1 LVIYFLLWAGI
12 FAVNALDPLHLV
24 AIDAKA
30 TAVIG
35 VGLGAVFA
43 GGAVAQVA
51 ELSTLRTAAG
61 RSPVSVTRLLL
72 LIGALGLIVASGFL
86 SVRSAV
92 EAAAGRPFEDLS
104 PQEIRSL
111 TVEGEARHVGL
122 GNVAFLMAPIL
133 AASGLVLARLHRA
146 GLIVLLLGLSA
157 STLLPGRLL
166 ALTSVGLIL
175 MFYYYSR
182 HLFLGP
188 QPRQLIS
195 REVAF
200 AVGAAIAIAA
210 AAFYFSYQGER
221 LGKSNYLVQQVGP
234 TPLPAQVVPLAV
246 YLTASPATLSSA
258 FENLL
263 DPVGDERYRTAWLV
277 KRIQAVANPDTK
289 VPNTV
294 AGFVPIPFPFNTY
307 TWMGD
312 IYFDFGWLGLLIAG
326 VLTGAVVTRVD
337 LWARRAASLSSAW
350 VAATVVVMFLSGI
363 VEFRFLWL
371 EAWLWPIAGGLLFAF
386 VQRPSLTAP

>member
-1 LVIYFLLWAGI
+1 LL
-12 FAVNALDPLHLV
+12 L
-24 AIDAKA
+24 
-30 TAVIG
+30 
-35 VGLGAVFA
+35 
-43 GGAVAQVA
+43 
-51 ELSTLRTAAG
+51 TAAL
-61 RSPVSVTRLLL
+61 T
-72 LIGALGLIVASGFL
+72 LIVTFGFL
-86 SVRSAV
+86 TVRSAV

-104 PQEIRSL
+104 PQEVRSL

-133 AASGLVLARLHRA
+133 AAAGLVLARLHRA
-146 GLIVLLLGLSA
+146 GLIILFLGLAA

-166 ALTSVGLIL
+166 ALTSVGLIV

-182 HLFLGP
+182 HLLLGP
-188 QPRQLIS
+188 RPRQLIS

-200 AVGAAIAIAA
+200 AVGAVVAIAA
-210 AAFYFSYQGER
+210 GGLYFSYQGER
-221 LGKSNYLVQQVGP
+221 LGKSNYLVEQVGP
-234 TPLPAQVVPLAV
+234 TPLPSQLVPLAV

-263 DPVGDERYRTAWLV
+263 DPIGDERYRTAWLV
-277 KRIQAVANPDTK
+277 KRLQAVANPDTK

-294 AGFVPIPFPFNTY
+294 AGFVPIPFSFNTY

-312 IYFDFGWLGLLIAG
+312 IYFDFGWVGLLIVG
-326 VLTGAVVTRVD
+326 VLTGVIVTRVD

-371 EAWLWPIAGGLLFAF
+371 EAWLWPIAGGMLFAF
-386 VQRPSLTAP
+386 VQRPSSAAA